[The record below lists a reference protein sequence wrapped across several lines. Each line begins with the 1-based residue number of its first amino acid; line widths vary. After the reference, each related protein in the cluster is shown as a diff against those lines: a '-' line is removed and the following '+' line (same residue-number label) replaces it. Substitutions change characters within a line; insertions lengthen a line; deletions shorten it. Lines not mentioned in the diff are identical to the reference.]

1 MQNNSQNEERTISTE
16 YKLCIKRAEQF
27 EQLKEVARYILF
39 ALMDPVTLANMAALN
54 RFFKKNVD
62 VRASLWQ
69 MHVIREISDNPQLR
83 MVEDKKSPQKIRR
96 QTYKEIYAE
105 FYIFYKRG
113 QSLKKKLTKA
123 IQEKGP
129 ESIEV
134 KRLTKIAYREFTG
147 FVIFGYDKFYEHFP
161 EFEPERKTIYKRET
175 IDWTSINYFM
185 KTSYLHVAA
194 LSGTVHF
201 VKRFIGQR
209 IPVDLVDRLVN
220 PPPSGQDSLFS
231 PVRFFYQDGYT
242 PLGYATLYGKI
253 ACMQTLIEAKA
264 NVNHINPVNRD
275 TPLHL
280 AALRGDT
287 DCTVLLLKA
296 GARTDMLNKRNRR
309 PYDVAKNNCK
319 KLIAAKMRERGE
331 IIETTSSYSCLLM

>member
-1 MQNNSQNEERTISTE
+1 MRNNLQNEEKEISTE
-16 YKLCIKRAEQF
+16 YKLCIKRTEQF
-27 EQLKEVARYILF
+27 EQLKAVARYILF
-39 ALMDPVTLANMAALN
+39 ALMDPVTLANMAGVS
-54 RFFKKNVD
+54 RFFKKNID
-62 VRASLWQ
+62 ERASLWQ
-69 MHVIREISDNPQLR
+69 IHVLREISDNPQLR
-83 MVEDKKSPQKIRR
+83 MVEDKKSPQKIHR

-105 FYIFYKRG
+105 FYKFYKRA
-113 QSLKKKLTKA
+113 QSLKRKLTKA

-134 KRLTKIAYREFTG
+134 KRLTKDAYHEFTG

-161 EFEPERKTIYKRET
+161 EFEPEQKTIYKKET
-175 IDWTSINYFM
+175 IDWASINYFM

-209 IPVDLVDRLVN
+209 MPVDIVDRLVN
-220 PPPSGQDSLFS
+220 PPSGQGSLFS
-231 PVRFFYQDGYT
+231 PIRFFHQDGYT
-242 PLGYATLYGKI
+242 ALGYATLNGKI

-287 DCTVLLLKA
+287 DGTALLLKA
-296 GARTDMLNKRNRR
+296 GARTDLFNKRNRR
-309 PYDVAKNNCK
+309 PYDVAKNNCQ
-319 KLIAAKMRERGE
+319 KLIAEKMRERGE
-331 IIETTSSYSCLLM
+331 IVETPSSYACLLM